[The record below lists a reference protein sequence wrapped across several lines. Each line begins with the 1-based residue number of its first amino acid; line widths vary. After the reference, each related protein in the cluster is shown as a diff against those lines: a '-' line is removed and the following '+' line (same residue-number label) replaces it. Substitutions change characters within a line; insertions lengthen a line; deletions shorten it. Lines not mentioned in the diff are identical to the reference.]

1 MCFNKSFYTKYNAN
15 SFKTLSF
22 LYIRNDFELFSSNKL
37 LRGVLR
43 FLLSTHFCIK
53 EQNILRISKSFLL
66 DKIRFKKNKVKRSII
81 NYTFSS
87 FSFIVSKSKVVLDI
101 SLKHWTESSEGVC
114 RKQTRYAFRNFR
126 RIKLSKV

>member
-1 MCFNKSFYTKYNAN
+1 MCFNKCFYAKYNIN

-22 LYIRNDFELFSSNKL
+22 LYIRNDFELFSWNKL
-37 LRGVLR
+37 LLGVLR

-53 EQNILRISKSFLL
+53 EQNILQISKSFLL

-101 SLKHWTESSEGVC
+101 SLKHRAAFSEGVC